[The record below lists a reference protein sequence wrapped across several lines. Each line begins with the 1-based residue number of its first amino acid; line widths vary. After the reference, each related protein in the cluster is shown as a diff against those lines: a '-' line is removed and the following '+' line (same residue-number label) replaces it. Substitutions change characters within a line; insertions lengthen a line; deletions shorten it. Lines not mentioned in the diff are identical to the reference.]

1 MNLTSL
7 RWLTWGTI
15 AGSVASALLLA
26 AGDSGPL
33 PRGPHQAPPQVLRA
47 EDEAARP
54 ALPREPTRA
63 GFAAKPAPA
72 SGASR

>member
-1 MNLTSL
+1 MNLISL

-26 AGDSGPL
+26 SGDSGPL
-33 PRGPHQAPPQVLRA
+33 PRGAHQAPPQVPGTV
-47 EDEAARP
+47 DDAAR
-54 ALPREPTRA
+54 ASLPSEPTRA
-63 GFAAKPAPA
+63 GFAALPAPA

>member
-26 AGDSGPL
+26 AGDSGLATNGERRVP
-33 PRGPHQAPPQVLRA
+33 AALRA
-47 EDEAARP
+47 NEAGRAP
-54 ALPREPTRA
+54 LALPDEPTRA
-63 GFAAKPAPA
+63 GALREVPAA